1 MSNVQ
6 RTFGKTVTSNA
17 GAPGNLILGLEYI
30 ELCVGNAQ
38 QAAHYLHSKFGF
50 TPLQRSG
57 LDTGALDETAF
68 LLNARDVNLIVRSA
82 LQKGPV
88 AEHVFRHGDSIR
100 DIALAVD
107 DVDAAFEQA
116 VRNGAKPLM
125 EPQPIG
131 TAEHSMIKATVGT
144 PGDVVHSLFQ
154 KGTAGAAYLPGGK
167 LLEHASGKQ
176 QPSFKSIDHVA
187 LAVEQGQLEAWVDYY
202 RSAFGFEITHE
213 ETTATALTGMRS
225 KVVENKSRT
234 VKFPIVEPRDGKKRS
249 QVEEFLKYHNGP
261 GVQHIALLCDDIAST
276 VGLLRQCGVEFLD
289 IPDDYYN
296 MLPSRL
302 GELGQQ
308 LQVLQTMRLLIDR
321 DEWGE
326 LIQTFSRPITSRPT
340 LFLELVQRNG
350 ARSFGAGNIRALF
363 EAIEREQAARAGW

>member
-6 RTFGKTVTSNA
+6 RTIGKTVTSDAAVPRNVV
-17 GAPGNLILGLEYI
+17 LGFEYI
-30 ELCVGNAQ
+30 ELYVGNAQ

-50 TPLQRSG
+50 TPSHRSG

-88 AEHVFRHGDSIR
+88 AEHVFRHGDSIK

-107 DVDAAFEQA
+107 DVDVAFEQA
-116 VRNGAKPLM
+116 VRNGAKSLM

-131 TAEHSMIKATVGT
+131 TAEHSIIKATVGT
-144 PGDVVHSLFQ
+144 PGDLVHSLVQ
-154 KGTAGAAYLPGGK
+154 KGIAGPPYLPDGK
-167 LLEHASGKQ
+167 LLAKGSGEQK
-176 QPSFKSIDHVA
+176 PSFTSIDHIA
-187 LAVEQGQLEAWVDYY
+187 LAIEQGQLEAWVDYY
-202 RSAFGFEITHE
+202 QSAFGFEITHE
-213 ETTATALTGMRS
+213 ETTATELTGMRS
-225 KVVENKSRT
+225 KVVENKSHT
-234 VKFPIVEPRDGKKRS
+234 VKFPIVEPLDGKKRS
-249 QVEEFLKYHNGP
+249 QVEEFLQYHNGP
-261 GVQHIALLCDDIAST
+261 GAQHVALLCDDIAST
-276 VGLLRQCGVEFLD
+276 VRLLRQCGVEFLD
-289 IPDDYYN
+289 IPDDYYA

-302 GELGQQ
+302 GGLGRQ

-350 ARSFGAGNIRALF
+350 ARGFGGGNIRALF